1 MKYSFTI
8 FISLVLC
15 LSFSVGCTKPRK
27 MVEVKPD
34 GMTMLNNYVLDDLG
48 SEQYDGY
55 IGVKIKVGSS
65 DLKVTMLGRIGKHMR
80 NDHELTILDETK
92 AVVASTKLTSNPD
105 AYYKEIAYAE
115 IVSEQDVILKADTNY
130 YVLSKEEK
138 GKDFWYG
145 EKTST
150 SASPYFSIEGVV
162 MSEDA
167 YDFSFM
173 KETVN
178 KILGPVDFVFTIVE
192 QEE

>member
-1 MKYSFTI
+1 M
-8 FISLVLC
+8 
-15 LSFSVGCTKPRK
+15 
-27 MVEVKPD
+27 VKPD
-34 GMTMLNNYVLDDLG
+34 NADRWL
-48 SEQYDGY
+48 EQS
-55 IGVKIKVGSS
+55 GVS
-65 DLKVTMLGRIGKHMR
+65 
-80 NDHELTILDETK
+80 
-92 AVVASTKLTSNPD
+92 
-105 AYYKEIAYAE
+105 
-115 IVSEQDVILKADTNY
+115 VSEGDGTHKQRGNAVSQHPNVTVSDQDVILKADTYY

-173 KETVN
+173 KETAN
-178 KILGPVDFVFTIVE
+178 RILGPVDFVFTIVE